1 MTPFAKIIGA
11 VLCGGTLLLAI
22 GENAGAE
29 DANPAILELVA
40 IKASKDTGPFDK
52 RLASYEP
59 ELRALPYRSF
69 SLISARACTVRA
81 GDRCGMR
88 ISGDAY
94 LAVRAVENADRYLRV
109 NVALNSRNRPVLDA
123 DLKINRDA
131 GVMLTNVRREGPA
144 LIVSIKVKD
153 RPHAA
158 AGVTDN

>member
-1 MTPFAKIIGA
+1 MMASAKILGA
-11 VLCGGTLLLAI
+11 ILCGGSLLFVVGDKAF
-22 GENAGAE
+22 AE

-40 IKASKDTGPFDK
+40 IKASKTEGALDK
-52 RLASYEP
+52 RLVSYEP
-59 ELRALPYRSF
+59 ELRTLPYRSF
-69 SLISARACTVRA
+69 SLISARACTVVS

-88 ISGDAY
+88 ITNDAY
-94 LAVRAVENADRYLRV
+94 LAVRAVENAERYLRV

-153 RPHAA
+153 RPRAT
-158 AGVTDN
+158 AGVPDR